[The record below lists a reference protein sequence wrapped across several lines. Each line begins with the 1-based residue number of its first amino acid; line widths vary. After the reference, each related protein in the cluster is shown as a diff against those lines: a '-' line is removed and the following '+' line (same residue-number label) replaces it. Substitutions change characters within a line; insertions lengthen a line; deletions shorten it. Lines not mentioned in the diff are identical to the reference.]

1 MHGISNEMKHP
12 KEAYLY
18 ALSRGL
24 ERTYYYGVRSI
35 LILYVIG
42 ESVGM
47 NETEAFKFYGW
58 FVMSIAVSGIIGALI
73 GDLLKNNRTT
83 SIIGG
88 VLSAIGAFSIA
99 IPDIAAIYT
108 GVGLIIVGT
117 GMYTPNLLA
126 QFGKFYYTKTKL
138 LDAGFMLLYLAV
150 NIGAFFGT
158 LYSMQI
164 KDLYGYSYSFIL
176 LGVLMLVSVSILFF
190 VNEKNIDYNIESRLS
205 LDKRVAYS
213 IGAIL
218 FVGIFWAI
226 YSVIEKGMPDL
237 FYQVNEFLID
247 KEIGVSMISSNY
259 LIPSIL
265 FTFIATIFLSYYY
278 YNQLIKLLIGFVL
291 GAVSVVMLILI
302 PSEMTQ
308 EGLIYLGLSAV
319 FLGLSEVHI
328 VPIVLSL
335 LTKYTNS
342 KYLAIFIS
350 LSLATRY
357 LFIALASYMLAV
369 FEDLPYFKVSLFAF
383 VGTLVFL
390 IVLFFMLRN
399 NDEFHTKQIIN

>member
-1 MHGISNEMKHP
+1 MQGISNEMKHP

-24 ERTYYYGVRSI
+24 ERTHYYGVRSV
-35 LILYVIG
+35 LALYVIG
-42 ESVGM
+42 ESIGM

-73 GDLLKNNRTT
+73 GDLLKNNRIT

-99 IPDIAAIYT
+99 IPEITAIYT

-126 QFGKFYYTKTKL
+126 QFGKSYYTKTKL
-138 LDAGFMLLYLAV
+138 LDAGFTLLYLAV

-164 KDLYGYSYSFIL
+164 TDLYGYSYGFIL

-190 VNEKNIDYNIESRLS
+190 VKEKNIDNYIESPLS
-205 LDKRVAYS
+205 VDKRVVSS

-226 YSVIEKGMPDL
+226 YSVVEMGTIDL
-237 FYQVNEFLID
+237 YNQVNDFLVD
-247 KEIGVSMISSNY
+247 KEIGVSMISSIY

-265 FTFIATIFLSYYY
+265 FTIIASIFWSFYY
-278 YNQLIKLLIGFVL
+278 YNQYSKLLIGFFL
-291 GAVSVVMLILI
+291 GAVSVGMLMLI
-302 PSEMTQ
+302 PSEMTE
-308 EGLIYLGLSAV
+308 EGLLYFGLSAV
-319 FLGLSEVHI
+319 FLGLAEVHI
-328 VPIVLSL
+328 VPVVLSL
-335 LTKYTNS
+335 LTKYTNP
-342 KYLAIFIS
+342 KYLAIVIS
-350 LSLATRY
+350 LSLATPY
-357 LFIALASYMLAV
+357 LYTAAVSYMIAV
-369 FEDLPYFKVSLFAF
+369 FDDLPYLKVSLFAF
-383 VGTLVFL
+383 VGTLAFL
-390 IVLFFMLRN
+390 ISLILMLRDN
-399 NDEFHTKQIIN
+399 YEFTTKQIN